1 MGISFTRFK
10 DTVATGAFEPA
21 RSNMYTVMISIPP
34 FLVYDLNEFGGADSY
49 YTAIDFFADQVTVPS
64 RNMMSGEVTN
74 FGSMRRYATQQTP
87 TDLNIQF
94 IITKNQWHRNFFERW
109 MNGISRDTENRS
121 MFYDK
126 YTSDILINKYQPGS
140 NLVTRFVD
148 GNKRVGQIRDNKI
161 TAQWRAVG
169 CFPYNVSTIQMSN
182 EHTSLLKLDVQFY
195 LERFRLGTTIKNTAD
210 WTTDE
215 VTIRSARSVVNRRNR
230 NENVD
235 TLDRVIDA
243 ATDVG
248 NMITNIR
255 RYTSDWSR
263 LL

>member
-1 MGISFTRFK
+1 
-10 DTVATGAFEPA
+10 
-21 RSNMYTVMISIPP
+21 
-34 FLVYDLNEFGGADSY
+34 
-49 YTAIDFFADQVTVPS
+49 
-64 RNMMSGEVTN
+64 
-74 FGSMRRYATQQTP
+74 
-87 TDLNIQF
+87 
-94 IITKNQWHRNFFERW
+94 
-109 MNGISRDTENRS
+109 
-121 MFYDK
+121 
-126 YTSDILINKYQPGS
+126 
-140 NLVTRFVD
+140 
-148 GNKRVGQIRDNKI
+148 
-161 TAQWRAVG
+161 
-169 CFPYNVSTIQMSN
+169 MSN
-182 EHTSLLKLDVQFY
+182 EHTSLLNLDVQFY

-230 NENVD
+230 NENED